1 MSRTRT
7 RKIYGNW
14 TVLSI
19 NGDEIFKC
27 LEERAKWYLNR
38 NLAEIVSE
46 NTIQLNFE
54 VKKEGNKGDAY
65 YLSSKKNMCVK
76 CGTEDLEELTKHHV
90 VPHMYR
96 KFMPIHIKSRSSFD
110 ILPICFEHHDEYE
123 RFADALKQE
132 LADKYEAPLNAVVL
146 SDEEQAKIKALKSI
160 RVLQNHGDKIPTD
173 KKEELTS
180 SVKQFLGKEEITEE
194 DINALTKDL
203 ENISSSKEGKTH
215 AQIVIEKVNDLQEF
229 VEMWRMHF
237 LKHVEPKFMPEHWDP
252 KRSITRD

>member
-7 RKIYGNW
+7 KKIYGNW

-19 NGDEIFKC
+19 RGDEIFKC
-27 LEERAKWYLNR
+27 LEERAKWYLDR

-76 CGTEDLEELTKHHV
+76 CGTEDLEELTRHHV

-96 KFMPIHIKSRSSFD
+96 KFMPVHIKSRSSFD

-123 RFADALKQE
+123 RFADKLKQD
-132 LADKYEAPLNAVVL
+132 LADKYNAPLNVVVL
-146 SDEEQAKIKALKSI
+146 TQEETKKLNALRAAKALKS
-160 RVLQNHGDKIPTD
+160 HGDKMP
-173 KKEELTS
+173 EERKAYL
-180 SVKQFLGKEEITEE
+180 
-194 DINALTKDL
+194 
-203 ENISSSKEGKTH
+203 ISSIKNFLDKQEVAEQDIDFVLQLKEVPEISKDGKTH
-215 AQIVIEKVNDLQEF
+215 AQIVMENIKDLQEF
-229 VEMWRMHF
+229 VEMWRLHF
-237 LKHVEPKFMPEHWDP
+237 LEHVQPKFMPEHWDP
-252 KRSITRD
+252 KRPIERD